1 MLGYADLV
9 CQCLSPKG
17 TKSEFKCLLY
27 AYKPMGFR
35 NLQEKLEKV
44 FCTFP
49 MEFKGW
55 RVNLSKSAKKEDE
68 C

>member
-35 NLQEKLEKV
+35 NLQEKLEKLKKV
-44 FCTFP
+44 FITVP
-49 MEFKGW
+49 MEF
-55 RVNLSKSAKKEDE
+55 N
-68 C
+68 